1 MIQDLRYG
9 IRMLLK
15 HPWFTCTVVLTLA
28 LGIGAN
34 TALFSIINAL
44 LLRPLPLPQPEQ
56 MVQVWEV
63 SRQSGNQK
71 FTVALPNMVD
81 WRTQSSSFARIAAY
95 SPTGL
100 NLTIDDQPEHISV
113 LSVTTDYFKVIGVT
127 PAMGRDL
134 RLALIAQRS
143 SSRWSSPCLSASA
156 SV

>member
-28 LGIGAN
+28 LGVGAK

-56 MVQVWEV
+56 MVQVSEV

-71 FTVALPNMVD
+71 FPVALPNMVD
-81 WRTQSSSFARIAAY
+81 WR
-95 SPTGL
+95 
-100 NLTIDDQPEHISV
+100 
-113 LSVTTDYFKVIGVT
+113 
-127 PAMGRDL
+127 RDL
-134 RLALIAQRS
+134 SRCSNGDATEPLRRTLRTPGFLLDALLPFRS
-143 SSRWSSPCLSASA
+143 RRGSRGLPRPKHRTDLDRIP
-156 SV
+156 

>member
-63 SRQSGNQK
+63 SRQSGNLK
-71 FTVALPNMVD
+71 FPVALPNMVD
-81 WRTQSSSFARIAAY
+81 WRAQSRSFAHIAAY
-95 SPTGL
+95 SSTGF
-100 NLTIDDQPEHISV
+100 NVNVDD
-113 LSVTTDYFKVIGVT
+113 
-127 PAMGRDL
+127 
-134 RLALIAQRS
+134 
-143 SSRWSSPCLSASA
+143 
-156 SV
+156 